1 MVKSVFRFMK
11 KLGFEFKEDPRIVN
25 VENLI
30 ESFESA
36 YQIDQKIKELPDS
49 ITLRVL
55 MDTLKTLPIRITSYR
70 YKRLK
75 QADEKAVENLIEY
88 LT

>member
-1 MVKSVFRFMK
+1 MK
-11 KLGFEFKEDPRIVN
+11 KLGFEFKEDSRIVN

-36 YQIDQKIKELPDS
+36 YQIDQKIKDLPDS

-55 MDTLKTLPIRITSYR
+55 MDTLETLPIRITSYR

-75 QADEKAVENLIEY
+75 QADEKAVENLIKY

>member
-1 MVKSVFRFMK
+1 MK
-11 KLGFEFKEDPRIVN
+11 NLGFEFKEDPRIVN

-36 YQIDQKIKELPDS
+36 YQIDQKIKDLPDS

-75 QADEKAVENLIEY
+75 QADEKAVENLIKY

>member
-1 MVKSVFRFMK
+1 MAIAYSDGVTK
-11 KLGFEFKEDPRIVN
+11 KDIAEK
-25 VENLI
+25 
-30 ESFESA
+30 
-36 YQIDQKIKELPDS
+36 IDQKIKDLPDS

-75 QADEKAVENLIEY
+75 QADEKAVENLIKH